1 MKTKFS
7 IVLLF
12 AITIQLFS
20 QNQNEGYI
28 VEDDKNIIV
37 EISNYSVPLK
47 INRVSSQDQINY
59 SSIDGLLQSFFSATD
74 EKWALDEYLN
84 KNIKLTR
91 DAEHFEATK
100 KLSAQ
105 NYIQKELVYEF
116 NYSNHKMAYV
126 KYSFI
131 ADKVP
136 FPIIGV
142 MSLENINN
150 RWYINNLLNQGAI
163 FSIISRTDPNFLIDL
178 FSGKSNNNEYNE
190 LIKSSKNKSGI
201 VSISLFYKKIQEL
214 HDNNSVLYKKLTD
227 QRLIIENKEFRNAEI
242 NSKPLLYKFTISQ
255 PFLYDNVQL
264 YEYKDSEK
272 GITRT
277 DKRFE
282 KFAQLAEAL
291 IIDNT
296 PVNFV
301 SKLKITFQNEDYFLI
316 KYEKEQKRLI
326 SLIKNNN
333 GNFLT
338 IESDDFKNIT
348 ELLLIT
354 KTSFLQKILSDNYL
368 PSKKYIAGS
377 DGGIN
382 ITSALEYIKS
392 NKKLLS
398 NDLEK

>member
-7 IVLLF
+7 ITLLF
-12 AITIQLFS
+12 AVTIQLFS
-20 QNQNEGYI
+20 QSQNEGYI
-28 VEDDKNIIV
+28 VEDEKNITV
-37 EISNYSVPLK
+37 ELSNYNIPLK
-47 INRVSSQDQINY
+47 INKVTSQDQINY

-74 EKWALDEYLN
+74 EKWALDEYLD

-91 DAEHFEATK
+91 DAEHFDATK
-100 KLSAQ
+100 KLGSQ

-131 ADKVP
+131 VDKIP

-142 MSLENINN
+142 MSMEYVNN

-163 FSIISRTDPNFLIDL
+163 FSIISRSDPNFLIDL
-178 FSGKSNNNEYNE
+178 FSGKSSNNEYNE
-190 LIKSSKNKSGI
+190 LIKSCKNKSGI
-201 VSISLFYKKIQEL
+201 ISISLFYKKIQEL
-214 HDNNSVLYKKLTD
+214 HNSKLALYKKLTD

-264 YEYKDSEK
+264 YQYKDSEK
-272 GITRT
+272 GITKT

-282 KFAQLAEAL
+282 KFLLLPEVI

-296 PVNFV
+296 PINFI
-301 SKLKITFQNEDYFLI
+301 SKLKISFQNEDYYLI
-316 KYEKEQKRLI
+316 KYEKKQKKLI
-326 SLIKNNN
+326 SIIKNNN

-338 IESDDFKNIT
+338 TESDDFKNIN

-354 KTSFLQKILSDNYL
+354 KTSFLQKILSNNYL
-368 PSKKYIAGS
+368 QSKKHIVGS

-382 ITSALEYIKS
+382 VSSALEYIKS

-398 NDLEK
+398 KDLE